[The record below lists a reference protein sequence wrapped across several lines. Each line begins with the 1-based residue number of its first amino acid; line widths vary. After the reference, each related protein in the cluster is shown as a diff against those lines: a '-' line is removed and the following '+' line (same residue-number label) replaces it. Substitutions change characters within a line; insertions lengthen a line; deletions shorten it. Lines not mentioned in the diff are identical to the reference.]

1 MLDEI
6 QMSRDREQQ
15 RRIEAR
21 ERKLAE
27 RKATKNGELE
37 DDDDDDDDDEQSP
50 SEDGDE
56 NLAEEDSDAD
66 EQEQASPGATPEM
79 HLGTLD
85 ELLDEESIKSI
96 VFTLDARDPLA
107 WRCPAVEQL
116 AQSKGKAV
124 LLALTR
130 ADLVPLEA
138 LASQIHALGA
148 SSSSKTAALA
158 PVVVPVA
165 CTPSAIAASS
175 GLPATL
181 TKPIRDAKGGVAV
194 VGFENSGRSSLAAAL
209 AAELNSESQKEETVS
224 VIDTTHLIAA
234 KEQGS
239 VGQEG
244 SDEEDEELDEAAEG
258 STAKSRLSQSTI
270 AGLKALL
277 RNKGRV
283 ERIKDPV
290 PLVWSLMPLIQHK
303 EDLMLLYSVP
313 AFGSALLSS
322 NPADDEEGLS
332 REEIATLRRYQAQDK
347 GRQDAEQFLI
357 GLARQQGRARK
368 GGLPDVEAAAR
379 CLLRDWS
386 SGCIG
391 YYSTPSTWSS
401 LTKPEREAQ
410 VAQTAATL
418 NTAGSSRAA
427 GNVTK
432 PRREWKKAFNE
443 GQKARTDLHP
453 SPAIGEL
460 RLKSVGETVFGK
472 EEPGRQWALW
482 MPREVLAD
490 MAEGDEEDDED
501 DVDDIEGDS
510 EDDDEDEDEDEDND
524 AMNINESAFDGLEFD
539 EDAEDTDEE
548 LDSDEFG
555 SDEDVEA
562 APVSRKEQRSRAKVN
577 GAKAKRHSE
586 AVEEEEDES
595 DDDDEDAEAEAEAE
609 ALAAEA
615 ERIKRSRAMLPKKK
629 KSNLS
634 SGRSNGIGAPQAK
647 STKHVR
653 VVEPTKAEKKRAR
666 K

>member
-27 RKATKNGELE
+27 RKAAKNGELE
-37 DDDDDDDDDEQSP
+37 DDDDEDEQSP

-66 EQEQASPGATPEM
+66 EQEQASSGATPEM

-165 CTPSAIAASS
+165 CTSSAVAASS
-175 GLPATL
+175 GLPAAL

-209 AAELNSESQKEETVS
+209 AAELDSESQKEETVS

-234 KEQGS
+234 KEQDS
-239 VGQEG
+239 VAQEE
-244 SDEEDEELDEAAEG
+244 SDKEDEDSDEAAEG

-322 NPADDEEGLS
+322 NPAENEEGLS
-332 REEIATLRRYQAQDK
+332 REEIATLGRYQAQDK

-501 DVDDIEGDS
+501 DVDDIEVDSGDEG
-510 EDDDEDEDEDEDND
+510 EDDDAEES
-524 AMNINESAFDGLEFD
+524 MNINESAFDGLEFD

-548 LDSDEFG
+548 LDSDELG

-562 APVSRKEQRSRAKVN
+562 APVSRKEQRSRAKAN
-577 GAKAKRHSE
+577 GAKAKRPSA
-586 AVEEEEDES
+586 AVEEEEDGP
-595 DDDDEDAEAEAEAE
+595 DDDDDAEAEAE

-615 ERIKRSRAMLPKKK
+615 ERIKRSRAMSPKKK

-647 STKHVR
+647 STKRVR
-653 VVEPTKAEKKRAR
+653 VVEPTKAEKKRTR